1 MATNFRHQA
10 RQAIARAKAILEG
23 DSVAPEH
30 LRYAALDV
38 RMAMEAL
45 TYERAHSYRKELP
58 ESAYETWQPR
68 KLMQVLLDI
77 DPNADRDSSL
87 RIGREQT
94 YGVPATEMQDLGHET
109 VLNMGK
115 LKKHYDALGSYLH
128 MPTLKQLQADGDMS
142 LGKLR
147 TRLDKI
153 IAYVDAVLSS
163 PIFTINFGTFSTAP
177 CIRCEKEIRW
187 RIPRDKDRL
196 DAVCR
201 ECDAPY
207 ELIVTEDRQVRWEP
221 KQHPIKCAHPECGE
235 ISFLWEDQ
243 FEIGSI
249 WICGACV
256 GHNQIVRMN
265 RPINEDG
272 TPWQPDP
279 SPPPPERT

>member
-1 MATNFRHQA
+1 MNFRHQA
-10 RQAIARAKAILEG
+10 RQAIARAKSLLEAE
-23 DSVAPEH
+23 SVAPEH

-87 RIGREQT
+87 RIGREEI
-94 YGVPATEMQDLGHET
+94 YGVPATEMHDLGHET
-109 VLNMGK
+109 VLNLGK

-128 MPTLKQLQADGDMS
+128 MPTLKQLQADEGASFD
-142 LGKLR
+142 KLR
-147 TRLDKI
+147 KRLGQI
-153 IAYVDAVLSS
+153 IEYMETVLRS

-177 CIRCEKEIRW
+177 CSRCDNQIRW
-187 RIPRDKDRL
+187 RVPRDKDRL

-207 ELIVTEDRQVRWEP
+207 ELIVTQDREVRWEP
-221 KQHPIKCAHPECGE
+221 KQHPIECPHPECGE
-235 ISFLWEDQ
+235 TSFMWEDQ
-243 FEIGSI
+243 LEPGNV
-249 WICGACV
+249 WICDYCNRRNALML
-256 GHNQIVRMN
+256 MN
-265 RPINEDG
+265 RAINQDG
-272 TPWQPDP
+272 TLRQPDP
-279 SPPPPERT
+279 EPAQSKET